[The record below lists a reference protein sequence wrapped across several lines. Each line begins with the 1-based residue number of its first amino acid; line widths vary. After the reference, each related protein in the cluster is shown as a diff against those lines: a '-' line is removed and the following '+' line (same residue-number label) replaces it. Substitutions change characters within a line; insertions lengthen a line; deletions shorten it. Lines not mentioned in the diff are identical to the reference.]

1 MARNGPQ
8 AMSAIWS
15 LTGESGHGDCAVRLP
30 SLTRSRPSVPA
41 LDRSFSVVLAVIKLT
56 EYCNSAIAEDGIM
69 EINGVAH
76 TFITAGDFAAARAFY
91 GQLLPFLGLTV
102 VADSVNT
109 FYCVGGRTGFGIH
122 GAAPE
127 FAGQR
132 FRQGTVGLHHHC
144 FRARE
149 RGDIDD
155 AYDFLVKIGAKIVHE
170 PREDGF
176 APGYYSVLFEDPD
189 GTRLEINHVPGK
201 GLLAP
206 GMQIGG
212 GYADGTQNG

>member
-1 MARNGPQ
+1 
-8 AMSAIWS
+8 
-15 LTGESGHGDCAVRLP
+15 
-30 SLTRSRPSVPA
+30 
-41 LDRSFSVVLAVIKLT
+41 
-56 EYCNSAIAEDGIM
+56 M

-102 VADSVNT
+102 VLDSVNT

-122 GAAPE
+122 SAAPE

-132 FRQGTVGLHHHC
+132 FRQGAAGLHHHC

-149 RGDIDD
+149 RGDVDD
-155 AYDFLVKIGAKIVHE
+155 AYNFLVNIGAKIIHE

-206 GMQIGG
+206 GMQMGG
-212 GYADGTQNG
+212 GWYAERLRIDV